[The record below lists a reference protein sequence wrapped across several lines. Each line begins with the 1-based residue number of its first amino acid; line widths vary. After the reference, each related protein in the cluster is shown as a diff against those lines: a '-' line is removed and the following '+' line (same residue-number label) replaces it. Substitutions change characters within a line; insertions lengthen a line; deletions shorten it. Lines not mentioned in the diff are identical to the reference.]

1 MKNLIMIFF
10 SVLLGISGQLCL
22 KQGMLQVGRFNSDPS
37 QAIPLL
43 IKAFQTPLV
52 FLGFLSYAISSLA
65 WLIVLSRV
73 ELSFAYP
80 LVSIGYVIV
89 VLLSSILFNEHVT
102 FTRLAGTFVIAIG
115 VYLISIS

>member
-1 MKNLIMIFF
+1 MIFF

-52 FLGFLSYAISSLA
+52 FWDFFLML
-65 WLIVLSRV
+65 
-73 ELSFAYP
+73 
-80 LVSIGYVIV
+80 
-89 VLLSSILFNEHVT
+89 
-102 FTRLAGTFVIAIG
+102 
-115 VYLISIS
+115 